1 MDTERGCSARSGL
14 ERPVGAFCVLRGAII
29 DRLTIRA
36 ALSRTARQYEF
47 PSGYST
53 YFGPERFTVGEQYF
67 RHSADLVVRL
77 QPPSKQYKV
86 YINPPL

>member
-1 MDTERGCSARSGL
+1 MDSERGSGARPGL
-14 ERPVGAFCVLRGAII
+14 ERPVGTFRILREVII

-67 RHSADLVVRL
+67 RHSADLVVRF
-77 QPPSKQYKV
+77 
-86 YINPPL
+86 